1 MKVMVG
7 IDESDESFYAL
18 QWAIDKLFRNEF
30 AIAADVELE
39 PASLTLLHVRQP
51 SKHYGGAAAPTGTAF
66 PAGPGVAANYPSI
79 PVVESERNM
88 HQQISA
94 RILSRALEMC
104 GDKVNVET
112 QILEGDPKDKICEAS
127 EKMGIDLLILGS
139 RGLGMI
145 QRAFLGSVSDYCA
158 HYAKCPVL
166 IVKPP
171 KETTK

>member
-1 MKVMVG
+1 MVG

-30 AIAADVELE
+30 VIAADVELE
-39 PASLTLLHVRQP
+39 PSSLTLLHVRQP
-51 SKHYGGAAAPTGTAF
+51 SKHYGGAAPTGTAF
-66 PAGPGVAANYPSI
+66 PAGPGVA
-79 PVVESERNM
+79 VVESERKM

-112 QILEGDPKDKICEAS
+112 EILEGDPKDKICEAS

-158 HYAKCPVL
+158 HYAKCAVL

-171 KETTK
+171 KESAK